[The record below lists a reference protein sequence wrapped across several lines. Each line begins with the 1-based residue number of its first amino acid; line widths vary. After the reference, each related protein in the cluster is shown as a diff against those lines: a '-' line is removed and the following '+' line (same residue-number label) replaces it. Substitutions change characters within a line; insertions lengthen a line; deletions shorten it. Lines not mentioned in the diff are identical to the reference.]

1 MLEGAAKDLHRAR
14 AMTASLG
21 RRTLLGA
28 AALAV
33 VPVLRA
39 RAQTPAPI
47 KIGVLTDAS
56 GPYADSGGQGSL
68 LAARMAV
75 AEFGGTVLGQP
86 AEAVLGDTENKP
98 DVAAALARDWFDKGG
113 VDAVTDLP
121 VTPVALAAQQVAKEK
136 QRTVMITASAI
147 NEFTSKFCSPV
158 STHWAD
164 DVHAMTT
171 MTAKQVVKDGGDS
184 WFFLTVDFSFGK
196 ALQAAATSVVVAN
209 GGQVLGQAYFP
220 IGNTDFGSQLLA
232 AQSSGAKVI
241 GLAAVGGD
249 QVNAIKQAAEFGLA
263 RGNGKTLA
271 GFLIYITDIHALGL
285 TAAQGLALT
294 SGFYWDQ
301 TDASRAF
308 AKQFFATHKAMPT
321 RNQASVYL
329 STRHFLKSVT
339 QAGTRDA
346 VAVGKAMRA
355 LPVDYFGRP
364 ASVRAD
370 GRVMYDVTLYRVK
383 SPTESKAPWDYYTPI
398 GTLPAAEAF
407 LPMNPACG

>member
-1 MLEGAAKDLHRAR
+1 MTVGLKRRA
-14 AMTASLG
+14 
-21 RRTLLGA
+21 LLGA
-28 AALAV
+28 AALAGL
-33 VPVLRA
+33 PALGA
-39 RAQTPAPI
+39 RAQKAAPVTV
-47 KIGVLTDAS
+47 GVLTDAS
-56 GPYADSGGQGSL
+56 GPYADSGGKGSL
-68 LAARMAV
+68 IAARMAV
-75 AEFGGTVLGQP
+75 ADFGGSVLGETPQ
-86 AEAVLGDTENKP
+86 VKFGDSENKP

-121 VTPVALAAQQVAKEK
+121 VTPVALAVQEVAKEK

-147 NEFTSKFCSPV
+147 NEFTSKLCMPV

-184 WFFLTVDFSFGK
+184 WFFVTVDFSFGK
-196 ALQAAATSVVVAN
+196 LLQAAATSVVEAN
-209 GGQVLGQAYFP
+209 GGKVLGQAYFP
-220 IGNTDFGSQLLA
+220 IGNSDFGSQLLR

-249 QVNAIKQAAEFGLA
+249 QVNVVKQAAEFGLT
-263 RGNGKTLA
+263 RGTGKTLA
-271 GFLIYITDIHALGL
+271 GFLVYITDIHALGL
-285 TAAQGLALT
+285 PVAQGLVLT

-301 TDASRAF
+301 TDGSRAF
-308 AKQFFATHKAMPT
+308 SKRFFAEQKAMPT

-329 STRHFLKSVT
+329 STLHFLKSAA

-346 VAVGKAMRA
+346 LAVGKAMRA

-383 SPTESKAPWDYYTPI
+383 SPADSKAAWDYYTPI

-407 LPMNPACG
+407 LPINPACG

>member
-1 MLEGAAKDLHRAR
+1 MSELTSRAG
-14 AMTASLG
+14 LG
-21 RRTLLGA
+21 RRALLGG
-28 AALAV
+28 AALAGL
-33 VPVLRA
+33 PIAGA
-39 RAQTPAPI
+39 RAQPAGPVR
-47 KIGVLTDAS
+47 IGVLTDAS
-56 GPYADSGGQGSL
+56 GPYVDSGGPGSQV
-68 LAARMAV
+68 AARMAV
-75 AEFGGTVLGQP
+75 ADFGGTVLGQKI
-86 AEAVLGDTENKP
+86 EVLVGDTQNKP
-98 DVAAALARDWFDKGG
+98 DIAGALARGWFDTDG
-113 VDAVTDLP
+113 VDAITDLP
-121 VTPVALAAQQVAKEK
+121 LTPVALAVQQIAKEK

-171 MTAKQVVKDGGDS
+171 GTGKLVVQNGGKT
-184 WFFLTVDFSFGK
+184 WFFITVDFAFGK
-196 ALQAAATSVVVAN
+196 AVEAAATAVIQAN
-209 GGQVLGQAYFP
+209 GGKVLGDTYFP
-220 IGNTDFGSQLLA
+220 IGNSDFASQMVG
-232 AQSSGAKVI
+232 AQSSGAQVI
-241 GLAAVGGD
+241 GLAAVGND
-249 QVNAIKQAAEFGLA
+249 QVNAIKQAAEFGLT

-285 TAAQGLALT
+285 EMTQGLTLS

-308 AKQFFATHKAMPT
+308 AKRFFAERHAMPT
-321 RNQASVYL
+321 RNQAAIYTATL
-329 STRHFLKSVT
+329 HFLKAMA

-355 LPVDYFGRP
+355 LPVDYQGHP

-383 SPTESKAPWDYYTPI
+383 SPAESKAPWDYYAPI
-398 GTLPAAEAF
+398 GSLPATEAF

>member
-1 MLEGAAKDLHRAR
+1 
-14 AMTASLG
+14 MTAGLS
-21 RRTLLGA
+21 RRVLLGA
-28 AALAV
+28 AALSGV
-33 VPVLRA
+33 TVIGA
-39 RAQTPAPI
+39 RAQKVAPVTV
-47 KIGVLTDAS
+47 GVLTDAS
-56 GPYADSGGQGSL
+56 GPYADSGGKGSL
-68 LAARMAV
+68 IAARMAI
-75 AEFGGTVLGQP
+75 ADFGGPVLGVA
-86 AEAVLGDTENKP
+86 AEVKFGDSENKP

-121 VTPVALAAQQVAKEK
+121 VTPVALAVQEVAKEK

-147 NEFTSKFCSPV
+147 NEFTSKLCMPV

-184 WFFLTVDFSFGK
+184 WFFITVDFSFGK
-196 ALQAAATSVVVAN
+196 LLQAAATSVVEAN
-209 GGQVLGQAYFP
+209 GGKALGQAYFP
-220 IGNTDFGSQLLA
+220 IGNTDFGSQLLR

-241 GLAAVGGD
+241 GLAAVGAD
-249 QVNAIKQAAEFGLA
+249 QVNALKQAAEFGLT

-271 GFLIYITDIHALGL
+271 GFLVYITDIQALGL
-285 TAAQGLALT
+285 PVAQGLVLT

-308 AKQFFATHKAMPT
+308 SKRFFAEHKAMPT

-329 STRHFLKSVT
+329 STLHFLKSVAH
-339 QAGTRDA
+339 AGTRDA

-383 SPTESKAPWDYYTPI
+383 SPAESKAAWDYYTPI

-407 LPMNPACG
+407 LPINPACA

>member
-1 MLEGAAKDLHRAR
+1 MSVGLSRRA
-14 AMTASLG
+14 
-21 RRTLLGA
+21 LLGA
-28 AALAV
+28 AALAG
-33 VPVLRA
+33 VPVLGA
-39 RAQTPAPI
+39 RAQKPGPVTV
-47 KIGVLTDAS
+47 GVLTDAS
-56 GPYADSGGQGSL
+56 GPYADSGGKGSL
-68 LAARMAV
+68 IAARMAV
-75 AEFGGTVLGQP
+75 ADFGGSVLGEPPQ
-86 AEAVLGDTENKP
+86 VKFGDTENKP

-121 VTPVALAAQQVAKEK
+121 VTPVALAVQEIAKEK

-147 NEFTSKFCSPV
+147 NEFTSKLCMPV

-184 WFFLTVDFSFGK
+184 WFFITVDFSFGK
-196 ALQAAATSVVVAN
+196 LLQAAATSVVEAN
-209 GGQVLGQAYFP
+209 GGKALGQAYFP
-220 IGNTDFGSQLLA
+220 IGNSDFASQLLR

-249 QVNAIKQAAEFGLA
+249 QVNAIKQAAEFGLT

-271 GFLIYITDIHALGL
+271 GFLVYITDIHALGL
-285 TAAQGLALT
+285 QVAQGLVLT

-301 TDASRAF
+301 DAGSRAF
-308 AKQFFATHKAMPT
+308 AQRFFAEHKAMPT

-329 STRHFLKSVT
+329 STLHFLKSAA

-383 SPTESKAPWDYYTPI
+383 SPADSKAAWDYYTPI
-398 GTLPAAEAF
+398 GSLPAAEAF

>member
-1 MLEGAAKDLHRAR
+1 
-14 AMTASLG
+14 
-21 RRTLLGA
+21 
-28 AALAV
+28 V
-33 VPVLRA
+33 
-39 RAQTPAPI
+39 
-47 KIGVLTDAS
+47 
-56 GPYADSGGQGSL
+56 
-68 LAARMAV
+68 
-75 AEFGGTVLGQP
+75 
-86 AEAVLGDTENKP
+86 
-98 DVAAALARDWFDKGG
+98 
-113 VDAVTDLP
+113 
-121 VTPVALAAQQVAKEK
+121 QQIAKEK

-171 MTAKQVVKDGGDS
+171 GTGKLVVQNGGKT
-184 WFFLTVDFSFGK
+184 WFFITVDFAFGK
-196 ALQAAATSVVVAN
+196 AVEAAATAVIQAN
-209 GGQVLGQAYFP
+209 GGKVLGDTYFP
-220 IGNTDFGSQLLA
+220 IGNSDFASQMVS
-232 AQSSGAKVI
+232 AQSSGAQVI
-241 GLAAVGGD
+241 GLAAVGND

-285 TAAQGLALT
+285 EMTQGLTLS

-308 AKQFFATHKAMPT
+308 SKRFFAERHAMPT
-321 RNQASVYL
+321 RNQAAIYTATL
-329 STRHFLKSVT
+329 HFLKAMA

-355 LPVDYFGRP
+355 LPVDYQGHP

-383 SPTESKAPWDYYTPI
+383 SPSESKAPWDYYAPI
-398 GTLPAAEAF
+398 GSLPAAEAF
-407 LPMNPACG
+407 LPMNAACG

>member
-1 MLEGAAKDLHRAR
+1 V
-14 AMTASLG
+14 
-21 RRTLLGA
+21 
-28 AALAV
+28 ALAV
-33 VPVLRA
+33 
-39 RAQTPAPI
+39 Q
-47 KIGVLTDAS
+47 
-56 GPYADSGGQGSL
+56 
-68 LAARMAV
+68 
-75 AEFGGTVLGQP
+75 E
-86 AEAVLGDTENKP
+86 
-98 DVAAALARDWFDKGG
+98 
-113 VDAVTDLP
+113 
-121 VTPVALAAQQVAKEK
+121 VAKEK

-147 NEFTSKFCSPV
+147 NEFTSKLCMPV

-184 WFFLTVDFSFGK
+184 WFFVTVDFSFGK
-196 ALQAAATSVVVAN
+196 LLQAAATSVVEAN
-209 GGQVLGQAYFP
+209 GGKVLGQAYFP
-220 IGNTDFGSQLLA
+220 IGNSDFGSQLLR

-249 QVNAIKQAAEFGLA
+249 QVNVVKQAAEFGLT
-263 RGNGKTLA
+263 RGTGKTLA
-271 GFLIYITDIHALGL
+271 GFLVYITDIHALGL
-285 TAAQGLALT
+285 PVAQGLVLT

-301 TDASRAF
+301 TDGSRAF
-308 AKQFFATHKAMPT
+308 SKRFFAEQKAMPT

-329 STRHFLKSVT
+329 STLHFLKSAA

-346 VAVGKAMRA
+346 LAVGKAMRA

-383 SPTESKAPWDYYTPI
+383 SPADSKAAWDYYTPI

-407 LPMNPACG
+407 LPINPACG

>member
-1 MLEGAAKDLHRAR
+1 MNERSLAS
-14 AMTASLG
+14 SLG
-21 RRTLLGA
+21 RRALLGA
-28 AALAV
+28 AALSAL
-33 VPVLRA
+33 PLAGA
-39 RAQTPAPI
+39 RAQKPGPVTV
-47 KIGVLTDAS
+47 GVITDAS
-56 GPYADSGGQGSL
+56 GPYADSGGRGSL
-68 LAARMAV
+68 IAARMAV
-75 AEFGGTVLGQP
+75 ADFGGPVLGAP
-86 AEAVLGDTENKP
+86 AQIKFGDSENKP

-121 VTPVALAAQQVAKEK
+121 VTPVALAVQEVAKEK
-136 QRTVMITASAI
+136 ERTVMITAAAI
-147 NEFTSKFCSPV
+147 NEFTSKLCSPI

-171 MTAKQVVKDGGDS
+171 MTAKQVVKDGGES
-184 WFFLTVDFSFGK
+184 WYFITVDFSFGK
-196 ALQAAATSVVVAN
+196 ALQAAAGAVVAAN
-209 GGQVLGQAYFP
+209 GGKVLGQAYFP
-220 IGNTDFGSQLLA
+220 IGNTDFASQLLA

-249 QVNAIKQAAEFGLA
+249 QVNALKQAAEFGLT

-285 TAAQGLALT
+285 QVAQGLALT

-308 AKQFFATHKAMPT
+308 AKRFFAEHKAMPT

-329 STRHFLKSVT
+329 ATLHFLKAT
-339 QAGTRDA
+339 AQAGTRDPIA
-346 VAVGKAMRA
+346 IGKAMRA

-383 SPTESKAPWDYYTPI
+383 SPAESKAPWDYYAPI
-398 GTLPAAEAF
+398 GSLPASEAF
-407 LPMNPACG
+407 LPINPACG

>member
-1 MLEGAAKDLHRAR
+1 MI
-14 AMTASLG
+14 G
-21 RRTLLGA
+21 RRGLLGG
-28 AALAV
+28 AALAAA
-33 VPVLRA
+33 PVLRA
-39 RAQTPAPI
+39 RAQKPAPVTV
-47 KIGVLTDAS
+47 GVLTDAS
-56 GPYADSGGQGSL
+56 GPYGDSGGRGSL
-68 LAARMAV
+68 IAARLAV
-75 AEFGGTVLGQP
+75 ADFGGTLLGLPPQ
-86 AEAVLGDTENKP
+86 VKFGDTENKP

-121 VTPVALAAQQVAKEK
+121 VTPVALAVQEVAKEK
-136 QRTVMITASAI
+136 SHAVMITAAAI
-147 NEFTSKFCSPV
+147 TEFTSKLCNLV

-196 ALQAAATSVVVAN
+196 ALQAAATSVIEAN
-209 GGQVLGQAYFP
+209 GGKVLGAATFP
-220 IGNTDFGSQLLA
+220 IGNSDFASQLLR
-232 AQSSGAKVI
+232 AQNSGAKVI
-241 GLAAVGGD
+241 GLAAVGDD
-249 QVNAIKQAAEFGLA
+249 QVGAIKQAAEFGLT
-263 RGNGKTLA
+263 RGTGKTLA
-271 GFLIYITDIHALGL
+271 GFLVYITDIHALGL
-285 TAAQGLALT
+285 PAAQGLALT

-308 AKQFFATHKAMPT
+308 ARRFFAEHKAMPT

-329 STRHFLKSVT
+329 ATLHFLKAAA

-383 SPTESKAPWDYYTPI
+383 SPAESKAPWDYYTPI